1 MICHGIPDERPLLD
15 GDIVN
20 CDITILKNGVNADLN
35 ETFMVGETVDA
46 DSKFLVIIYNNFET
60 IIVLK
65 DLENI

>member
-1 MICHGIPDERPLLD
+1 MNEVICHGIPDERPLLD

-46 DSKFLVIIYNNFET
+46 DSKFLVSTKITFKNYC
-60 IIVLK
+60 L
-65 DLENI
+65 